1 MENSTNRYL
10 KPEQIALQRLQDA
23 VHAYMEAL
31 SVPFN
36 TERRRTTD
44 GVITELEIAKLNFRN
59 QLLAI
64 ESDLTTALID
74 TISCDDEIN
83 RIKKENLLK
92 GV

>member
-1 MENSTNRYL
+1 MNNSTGRHL
-10 KPEQIALQRLQDA
+10 EPEQIALQRLQDA
-23 VHAYMEAL
+23 VHTYMHTL

-36 TERRRTTD
+36 TEKKRTTD
-44 GVITELEIAKLNFRN
+44 DVITELEIAKLNFRN

-74 TISCDDEIN
+74 TISCDEEIN